1 MLSNLRTRK
10 KEKLYASYIKLTSM
24 NIDLNIEKNK
34 MMIAEQKEARRDKS
48 LVLFGLRAI
57 EAPEAL
63 GRLGPWQSQEKGRET

>member
-1 MLSNLRTRK
+1 
-10 KEKLYASYIKLTSM
+10 M